1 MSLRPGGAVV
11 KQDATDGTL
20 LLPSFSN
27 MCLNAPRSDIGVNGV
42 NLKKRQAPDDP
53 EEEPE
58 PELQCSSWGDQR
70 TINMAGSLLTLFSK
84 TTLLQSTID
93 ADTIRTRHPDI
104 FNDWTPDLD
113 ARTRQLEQ
121 AIDIVRPKNKYV
133 CVQGKTSAVKL
144 IHSLSAHLVAAALSS
159 RGEVQRLESLPEYTE
174 HKEYIDRAANMFEQA
189 VLVFKM
195 HKPPEGAESPAVAR
209 TGSSSSTPE
218 DATPSPPVTEDD
230 YVAFQ
235 RESSKL
241 YLRGKCGVLP
251 QNMHDKAT
259 TLIDA
264 QMDKEI
270 VPEPTCNILANI
282 LKLIFC
288 MTCEHASVSK
298 AFVFLKASHYTN
310 DTSVSDVDV
319 LGSEITRGYDTLMGR
334 IVRDLEGGS
343 NRYTTALAKVLWSEL
358 KRSIDNDAAVENEKQ
373 ADPSPEIRAWG
384 LEHFN
389 MDHVIYA
396 PDELLELKK
405 SYLVMFMRFAR
416 YEGNGSWFANSA
428 AMLACLT
435 ALTGRPR
442 WTDTQEAI
450 EARTRM
456 KRMHVDYPS
465 EIDDAVLSEQIDDAM
480 SSVEEQQ
487 KKLDIDEIPEADAT
501 VIDRMNSGL
510 KSIITLRLQ
519 NAESSLLRPREEET
533 QSLFNQE
540 SGASIKQSIQVMR
553 GKLFEIEVTQ
563 MLARVDG
570 LRPKSAAGAT
580 VEAAYGQGQ
589 TRARLVADHVLRLN
603 DSDAQIVHFDPA
615 PTSGFRPSDEEKK
628 AYLEDDIKETQ
639 RETNKW
645 AADVSLSSLDD
656 VVQNFIELCKL
667 KVEYMEEYAV
677 IAHANQA
684 ERAARREDID
694 ALRMLTDR
702 IKVQR
707 RIKNDKRKIKALND
721 IIVEISEITKRSN
734 SHAMLQS
741 YEDLQDQ
748 LEYVS
753 EWCNS
758 KKEKLCF
765 MARCYHFASNLRHV
779 IGVMS
784 LLVADA
790 QEWYY
795 ALGSVTVFMVVMS
808 QGQDQPAVND
818 KPLSHYVHLYRV
830 AYRCFAMEGAKW
842 GNVVPNFVE
851 VIAGDA
857 TGLPSFV
864 GKNAI
869 VVFISYL
876 SGTVTDMISR
886 NTLSIVNLFV
896 HAAPAMQTVI
906 AKKIQQISWVALD
919 LWLVAHMWDEIE
931 RIKGILGLAA
941 PQGSGP
947 SWLKWGYNTF
957 WTNSSMTSRTAISI
971 ALVYTLWYFP
981 DYKNKLLCLRRKT
994 FTRPILSLQRLYGRA
1009 AKRLAVADAVAA
1021 GPGKGEDEEGE
1032 EGEEE
1037 EEEAAMEEEDEEEEG
1052 EDADMAAVDAYMDT
1066 LVGLR
1071 ITDTHLGSFRVVSK
1085 SERRRSVGVCAVVAV
1100 LQHTDLLEHLPQR
1113 RVWENGMTMSSARGL
1128 KFA

>member
-27 MCLNAPRSDIGVNGV
+27 MCLNAPMSDIGVNLG
-42 NLKKRQAPDDP
+42 KRRAPGDP

-70 TINMAGSLLTLFSK
+70 TIDMAVSLLTFFSK
-84 TTLLQSTID
+84 TTLDQSTTD
-93 ADTIRTRHPDI
+93 ANNIRTMHPGI
-104 FNDWTPDLD
+104 FDDWTPDLD
-113 ARTRQLEQ
+113 ARTWQLEQ
-121 AIDIVRPKNKYV
+121 AIDIVRPKNRYV
-133 CVQGKTSAVKL
+133 CVQWETSAVKL

-159 RGEVQRLESLPEYTE
+159 PKDVQILESLPEYIE

-195 HKPPEGAESPAVAR
+195 RKPPEGAESHAVAR

-235 RESSKL
+235 RECSKL
-241 YLRGKCGVLP
+241 YLRGKCDVLP
-251 QNMHDKAT
+251 QSMHDKAT
-259 TLIDA
+259 TLIGA

-288 MTCEHASVSK
+288 MTCEHASTYTSK

-319 LGSEITRGYDTLMGR
+319 LGKTITRGYDTLMGR
-334 IVRDLEGGS
+334 IVRDLEAGS
-343 NRYTTALAKVLWSEL
+343 NGYTTALAKVLWNEL
-358 KRSIDNDAAVENEKQ
+358 KRSIGNDAAVEKEKQ
-373 ADPSPEIRAWG
+373 TDPIPAIQAWG
-384 LEHFN
+384 LKHFN
-389 MDHVIYA
+389 SKLVH
-396 PDELLELKK
+396 PSSDELLELKK
-405 SYLVMFMRFAR
+405 SYLVVFMRFAR

-450 EARTRM
+450 EARTQT
-456 KRMHVDYPS
+456 KKMHIDYPS
-465 EIDDAVLSEQIDDAM
+465 QIDDAKLSEQIDDAM
-480 SSVEEQQ
+480 SSVKYQQ
-487 KKLDIDEIPEADAT
+487 KKLNIGELPEVDAT

-510 KSIITLRLQ
+510 KSLITLRLK
-519 NAESSLLRPREEET
+519 NAQSSLHRLREEET
-533 QSLFNQE
+533 KSLFNQE
-540 SGASIKQSIQVMR
+540 SDASIKQSIQVMR
-553 GKLFEIEVTQ
+553 SKLIEIEVTQ
-563 MLARVDG
+563 VLAQMDG
-570 LRPKSAAGAT
+570 LRQTSATEAM
-580 VEAAYGQGQ
+580 VDAAYGQGQ

-615 PTSGFRPSDEEKK
+615 PTSGFRSTQEEGKV
-628 AYLEDDIKETQ
+628 YLEEDIKTKQKET
-639 RETNKW
+639 EEW
-645 AADVSLSSLDD
+645 AADVSLSSLDE
-656 VVQNFIELCKL
+656 VVQNVIDLCKL
-667 KVEYMEEYAV
+667 KLEYMEDHAV
-677 IAHANQA
+677 IGHANRA
-684 ERAARREDID
+684 ERDARRRDIEE
-694 ALRMLTDR
+694 LKELTD
-702 IKVQR
+702 
-707 RIKNDKRKIKALND
+707 KIKKLRKTKKKETKIRKLSD
-721 IIVEISEITKRSN
+721 IIVDISEITKRSN
-734 SHAMLQS
+734 SRVMSKS

-748 LEYVS
+748 LAYVS
-753 EWCNS
+753 SWCNRQ
-758 KKEKLCF
+758 EEELCF
-765 MARCYHFASNLRHV
+765 MTRCYHLSSNLRHV

-790 QEWYY
+790 KEWYY

-857 TGLPSFV
+857 TGLPSLV

-869 VVFISYL
+869 VLFISYL
-876 SGTVTDMISR
+876 FGTVTDMISK
-886 NTLSIVNLFV
+886 NTVSILSLF
-896 HAAPAMQTVI
+896 MGGGGTQIVI
-906 AKKIQQISWVALD
+906 AKKVQQISGVALD
-919 LWLVAHMWDEIE
+919 LWSVAHMLDEIE

-941 PQGSGP
+941 PEGSGP
-947 SWLKWGYNTF
+947 RWLKWVYNTF
-957 WTNSSMTSRTAISI
+957 WNDRASATRSIITIS
-971 ALVYTLWYFP
+971 LVITLWYFP

-994 FTRPILSLQRLYGRA
+994 FTRPILSLQRLFGRA
-1009 AKRLAVADAVAA
+1009 AKRLRDERERRFNAA
-1021 GPGKGEDEEGE
+1021 AADEEE
-1032 EGEEE
+1032 S
-1037 EEEAAMEEEDEEEEG
+1037 EEEDEAEDEEESEEED
-1052 EDADMAAVDAYMDT
+1052 EDAAAVDAYMDT

-1085 SERRRSVGVCAVVAV
+1085 SERGRSVGVCAVVAV

-1113 RVWENGMTMSSARGL
+1113 RVWEHGMTMSSARGL